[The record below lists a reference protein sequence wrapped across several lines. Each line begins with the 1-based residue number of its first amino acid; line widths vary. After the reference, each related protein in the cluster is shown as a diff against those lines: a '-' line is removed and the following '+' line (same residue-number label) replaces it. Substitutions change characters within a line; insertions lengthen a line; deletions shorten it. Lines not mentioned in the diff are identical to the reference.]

1 MRKHSFSGFVV
12 FPHSVLCRS
21 IVRDLDPTNE
31 LTFLRVKSLKYEVNF
46 LEYELNSLKYEVNF
60 LNYEVNFLKYEVS
73 SLKYEITVL
82 KYKVV
87 SLRGDLFEILRYI

>member
-1 MRKHSFSGFVV
+1 MRKHSFSWFVL
-12 FPHSVLCRS
+12 FPILFLCRS

-60 LNYEVNFLKYEVS
+60 LNYEVNFLKYEWNF
-73 SLKYEITVL
+73 LKI
-82 KYKVV
+82 
-87 SLRGDLFEILRYI
+87 